1 MKAGSEEWHKFRAG
15 RFTASECAALMG
27 EKGGVTT
34 ATAQTYILEK
44 VAEVLTGGW
53 RADVSTA
60 ATRWGEEME
69 PEAALYYE
77 MAVKETIEKPDPQ
90 CPEWS
95 DDVSG
100 SPDGLVYSDTG
111 VYGIEIKCPYNPV
124 NHVRHMQLKTEAD
137 LKKLNKEYYWQ
148 VLCYMLIFGLD
159 RYEFVS
165 FDPRFTGANRMYILP
180 FHRANVIADIDQLKV
195 NLLLAV
201 EMKQQILNNLK

>member
-77 MAVKETIEKPDPQ
+77 MAFKKTVEKPDPQ

-100 SPDGLVYSDTG
+100 SPDGLVYSDSG
-111 VYGIEIKCPYNPV
+111 VYGVEIKCPYNPV

-137 LKKLNKEYYWQ
+137 LKKLNKDYYWQ

-165 FDPRFTGANRMYILP
+165 FDPRFTGSNRMYVLP
-180 FHRANVIADIDQLKV
+180 FNRANVSADIEQLKL

-201 EMKQQILNNLK
+201 EMKQQILNDLK